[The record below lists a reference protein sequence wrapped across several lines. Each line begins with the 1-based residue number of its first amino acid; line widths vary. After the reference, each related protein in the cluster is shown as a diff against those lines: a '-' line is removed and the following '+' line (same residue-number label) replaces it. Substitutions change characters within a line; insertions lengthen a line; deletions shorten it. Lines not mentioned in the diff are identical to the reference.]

1 MQRAI
6 SNKMHNTTEELIRES
21 LSKGMTYSEYRS
33 LVSSMAYSGKTS
45 GPSETEALINYTRL
59 NDKRMKRWDKTFI
72 IHEEAAQKIR
82 DIDISITWLV
92 LTESWCGDASPA
104 LPVMNKIA
112 NSSPNITLKILLRDE
127 NIELMN
133 KFLTNGKM
141 SIPKL
146 IAIEN
151 TTGNV
156 IADWGPRSKNAT
168 VLAEDYKAEH
178 GSFTDEFKQDIQVW
192 YNKDKGQSILND
204 LMELLPLK

>member
-1 MQRAI
+1 MQTAI
-6 SNKMHNTTEELIRES
+6 SNRMHNTAEELLREG
-21 LSKGMTYSEYRS
+21 LSKEMTYLEYRS
-33 LVSSMAYSGKTS
+33 LVSSMVYNGSTT
-45 GPSETEALINYTRL
+45 GPSQTEALINYTRL

-72 IHEEAAQKIR
+72 INEETAQKIKNT
-82 DIDISITWLV
+82 DISMTWLV

-104 LPVMNKIA
+104 LPVMHKMA
-112 NSSPNITLKILLRDE
+112 NLSPNITLKVLLRDE
-127 NIELMN
+127 NNGLMN
-133 KFLTNGKM
+133 EFLTNGKM

-146 IAIEN
+146 IAIDN

-178 GSFTDEFKQDIQVW
+178 GSFTDEFKQDLQVW